1 MRIYIGTRGQ
11 GGTPQLNPTGLLR
24 SIGRLAVR
32 AKVKICRLANVGG
45 NTRTAR
51 GARSF
56 GAGLAGGVLRAGR
69 GVSRLIGA
77 LTDKYRD
84 RALAL
89 HEPLSHAVSAVKS
102 HSWGLH
108 LRLREHISAFF
119 HTRSRTVPCLFLT
132 TFTILIFSFS
142 YFGVG
147 LEVTV
152 NGQSIGY
159 VETRDEMEA
168 LIDEVEATATEYLG
182 TPYHLNSKITYS
194 LGYIHRD
201 SMMDPDA
208 AREMLLSDVSGIST
222 QYVLTVDGSVVG
234 ATNNKTSLELLRQR
248 LLKNGTGTGDNVKTE
263 FVQDVRI
270 EERAVPN
277 SSIRTIEEIEQ
288 ALTANSQE
296 VVTYTVQD
304 GDTVSAIAQRFSMK
318 VSDIESLNPDL
329 NVSRIHVGD
338 TLNISAA
345 VPVLSI
351 QQIRRMEYTEAIPY
365 ETVTEKAD
373 DLYTN
378 QSRIVQKGVDGS
390 AAVVAD
396 VVYVDGV
403 EQSRS
408 ILSRTVVT
416 EPQTQIKEVG
426 TKALP
431 AKAPKGT
438 FILPFNGRRTSLY
451 GWRRSG
457 FHTGLDLAGSAGSP
471 IVAADGGTVTLAG
484 WNGGY
489 GKCVI
494 IDHGNGYQ
502 TLYAHCS
509 SLLVKEGQKVAQG
522 EQIARVG
529 NTGNSTGPHCHWEIR
544 IGGKTVNPANYIGK
558 SYY

>member
-1 MRIYIGTRGQ
+1 MRIYTGTRGS
-11 GGTPQLNPTGLLR
+11 GGMPQLGPAGLFR
-24 SIGRLAVR
+24 SFGRLAVR
-32 AKVKICRLANVGG
+32 AKVKICRLANIGG

-69 GVSRLIGA
+69 GVGRLTGA
-77 LTDKYRD
+77 LGDKYRD
-84 RALAL
+84 RVHAL
-89 HEPLSHAVSAVKS
+89 HEPLTHTVSAVKS

-108 LRLREHISAFF
+108 LRLREHIAAFF
-119 HTRSRTVPCLFLT
+119 HTRTRTAPCLFLA

-159 VETRDEMEA
+159 VETRAEMEA
-168 LIDEVEATATEYLG
+168 LVDEVEATASEYLG
-182 TPYHLNSKITYS
+182 TPYHLNSEITYS

-208 AREMLLSDVSGIST
+208 AREMLLGDVSGIST
-222 QYVLTVDGSVVG
+222 QYVLTVDGVVVG

-248 LLKNGTGTGDNVKTE
+248 LLKDGTGTGENVKTE

-296 VVTYTVQD
+296 TVTYTVQS

-351 QQIRRMEYTEAIPY
+351 QQTRRLEYTEAIPY
-365 ETVTEKAD
+365 ETVTEKTD
-373 DLYTN
+373 ELYTN
-378 QSRIVQKGVDGS
+378 QSRIVQKGVEGS

-403 EQSRS
+403 EQSRTV
-408 ILSRTVVT
+408 LSRTVVS
-416 EPQTQIKEVG
+416 EPQVQIKEVG

-438 FILPFNGRRTSLY
+438 FVLPFNGRRTSLY

-457 FHTGLDLAGSAGSP
+457 FHTGLDLAGAAGSP

-489 GKCVI
+489 GRCVI

-509 SLLVKEGQKVAQG
+509 SLLVKVGQKVAQG

-529 NTGNSTGPHCHWEIR
+529 STGNSTGPHCHWEIR
-544 IGGKTVNPANYIGK
+544 INGKTVNPANYIGK

>member
-1 MRIYIGTRGQ
+1 MRIYIGTRGT
-11 GGTPQLNPTGLLR
+11 GSTPRLGPTGLFR
-24 SIGRLAVR
+24 SFGRLAVR
-32 AKVKICRLANVGG
+32 ARVKICRLANIGG

-69 GVSRLIGA
+69 SIGRLAGGV
-77 LTDKYRD
+77 TEKYRD
-84 RALAL
+84 RALSL
-89 HEPLSHAVSAVKS
+89 HEPLSHTVTAVKA
-102 HSWGLH
+102 HSWGLP
-108 LRLREHISAFF
+108 LRLREHVSAFF
-119 HTRSRTVPCLFLT
+119 STRSRTVPCLFLA

-159 VETRDEMEA
+159 VETRAEMEA
-168 LIDEVEATATEYLG
+168 LVDEVEATATEYLG
-182 TPYHLNSKITYS
+182 TPYHLSSEITYS

-248 LLKNGTGTGDNVKTE
+248 LLKDGTGTGDNVKTE

-277 SSIRTIEEIEQ
+277 SAIRSVEEIEQ

-318 VSDIESLNPDL
+318 VADIESLNPDL

-351 QQIRRMEYTEAIPY
+351 QQTRRVEYTEAIPF
-365 ETVTEKAD
+365 ETVTEKTD

-378 QSRIVQKGVDGS
+378 QSRIIQKGVEGS
-390 AAVVAD
+390 AAIVAD

-403 EQSRS
+403 EQSRT
-408 ILSRTVVT
+408 ILSSTVVT
-416 EPQTQIKEVG
+416 QPQTQIKEVG

-438 FILPFNGRRTSLY
+438 FVLPFNGRRTSLY

-457 FHTGLDLAGSAGSP
+457 FHTGLDLAGAVGSP

-509 SLLVKEGQKVAQG
+509 ALLVKEGQKVAQG

-529 NTGNSTGPHCHWEIR
+529 STGNSTGPHCHWEIR